1 MKHLLGEFGKFIYDL
16 AKITFAVAIISPIIK
31 KR

>member
-16 AKITFAVAIISPIIK
+16 AKITFTVAIISPIIK